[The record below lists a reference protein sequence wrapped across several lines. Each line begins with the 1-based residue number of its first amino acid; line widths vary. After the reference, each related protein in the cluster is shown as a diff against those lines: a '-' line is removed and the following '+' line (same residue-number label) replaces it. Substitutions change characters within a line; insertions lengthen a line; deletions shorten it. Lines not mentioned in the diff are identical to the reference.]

1 MTNIHQGSAIIAD
14 TTSKQKIKDS
24 KIATLSRAWIRLP
37 KSKNTHLP
45 HTTGFTELDQLL
57 GGWHRG
63 GISVIAGHPSISV
76 VPLASTFAEAFA
88 RNLGQVIW
96 IGKES
101 DLKVATDILVLRN
114 TGIDPRFTYC
124 GLSQQ
129 AVDELQTTMTELSKL
144 KFHYYVLDDET
155 SIAEDTEF
163 LSNIEP
169 NIPILVVYDS
179 SRIDDV
185 DQKHPDISP
194 VINSI
199 IECNNN
205 VSILCLLPMAND
217 VESSSNQTPK
227 LSDVVGLDQIADIV
241 DVVLCPSRGWIQ
253 TDCAS
258 EVVSWKAE
266 VHVLLNHFGGMAKT
280 GPCEFSYPSKVAA

>member
-1 MTNIHQGSAIIAD
+1 MKNSNQDSAII
-14 TTSKQKIKDS
+14 TESSTKQKIRDS
-24 KIATLSRAWIRLP
+24 KIARLSRAWIRQR
-37 KSKNTHLP
+37 KSKNTHP
-45 HTTGFTELDQLL
+45 TSTTGFIELDQLL

-63 GISVIAGHPSISV
+63 GISVIAGHPSMSV
-76 VPLASTFAEAFA
+76 VPLAGTFAEAFA

-101 DLKVATDILVLRN
+101 DLKIATDILVMRN

-129 AVDELQTTMTELSKL
+129 AVDDLQTTMAELSKL
-144 KFHYYVLDDET
+144 RFHYYVIDNGT

-169 NIPILVVYDS
+169 NTPTLVVYDS
-179 SRIDDV
+179 SRIDD
-185 DQKHPDISP
+185 DDPRHSDISP
-194 VINSI
+194 VIDSI
-199 IECNNN
+199 IECNSN

-217 VESSSNQTPK
+217 IENSLNQTPK
-227 LSDVVGLDQIADIV
+227 LSDVIGLDQIADVV
-241 DVVLCPSRGWIQ
+241 DVVMCPSHGWML
-253 TDCAS
+253 DEGAN
-258 EVVSWKAE
+258 ENDSWKAE